1 MERLSV
7 REAAQMAKKTAAE
20 VALLTLDERNQVISA
35 IAESLEAHISE
46 ILAANAKD
54 LENMG
59 NHPMRDRLLLTEER
73 ILAIASATRD
83 VVQLPDPLDVKF
95 DETWT
100 RPNGLKI
107 TKHRVP
113 FGLIGMIY
121 EARPNV
127 TVDAAV
133 LCLKSGNACLLR
145 GGSDAI
151 ESNRVLTTLMQDVLR
166 KQNLPEAAI
175 SLIEDTSRD
184 SATEMM
190 HLKGI
195 LDLLIPRG
203 GAGLIQ
209 SVVEHATVPV
219 IETGSGICHVYVD
232 ETADLD
238 KAFDIL
244 INSKTQRPSVCNSAE
259 TLVVHE
265 AVAAAFLPRLENQG
279 IELRGDAT
287 AQKIISCQLAS
298 DEDFHTE
305 YNALILNIKV
315 VSNLT
320 EAIAFINNHSTHHTE
335 CIVSSDE
342 THIEDFQRR
351 IDSAVIVA
359 NASTRFTDGFE
370 FGFGAEIGISTQ
382 KLHARGPMGLAE
394 MTTYKYLIQ
403 GEGQVRA

>member
-1 MERLSV
+1 V